1 MDDEQL
7 RQWAIAAQDNPPRSK
22 ARRVALTRLVEGIF
36 KSGRIAYPKAPGIA
50 PGRYRDYRAEALQ
63 NLFVFICQNIDRYD
77 RDRGTVMAWVNVLL
91 ERRFFREV
99 ARTKY
104 ETTEEGFPKST
115 NGDLMSICDPE
126 EIPYESVP
134 LLSDCVRQCIEEDL
148 DGLFGQKY
156 IRKYPRATF
165 QYIALRRLDGYQWQ
179 EISEELGIKVSTL
192 GDFYQRCLKSFSSH
206 IKAYIR
212 NLEY

>member
-77 RDRGTVMAWVNVLL
+77 RDRRTVMAWGK
-91 ERRFFREV
+91 RPSRTTFF
-99 ARTKY
+99 
-104 ETTEEGFPKST
+104 
-115 NGDLMSICDPE
+115 
-126 EIPYESVP
+126 
-134 LLSDCVRQCIEEDL
+134 
-148 DGLFGQKY
+148 
-156 IRKYPRATF
+156 
-165 QYIALRRLDGYQWQ
+165 
-179 EISEELGIKVSTL
+179 
-192 GDFYQRCLKSFSSH
+192 
-206 IKAYIR
+206 
-212 NLEY
+212 